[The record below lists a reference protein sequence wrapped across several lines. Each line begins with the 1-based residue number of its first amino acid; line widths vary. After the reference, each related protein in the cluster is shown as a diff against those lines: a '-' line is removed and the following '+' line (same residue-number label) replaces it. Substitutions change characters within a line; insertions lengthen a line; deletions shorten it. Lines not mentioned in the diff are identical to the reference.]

1 MSTSFRQPYGVS
13 RILLP
18 PPVEGVDAGPLG
30 QLAPA
35 HQARRAEE
43 RAGITRDECE
53 WYHTFDLPD
62 GEVIVGAWDLRG
74 GEDAYLGETEFLG
87 RRVLELGPAS
97 GYVTFH
103 MERQGAEVVAL
114 DAGAEAPVAVLPVDG
129 SDMSHEQAKVMATV
143 DRLQNAW
150 WYMHHRY
157 QSSAVM
163 VRGDVY
169 DLPDDLGRFDVSV
182 FAAILLHLREPWG
195 ALSQAAAR
203 TTGRIVVTDLVPQT
217 GYPLESN
224 VMQFSPLA
232 THEITNWWLIY
243 PGAVVTMLER
253 LGFGRTRI
261 IEHTQ
266 AHHLGHRLDEPAVA
280 MPMYTVVGERV

>member
-13 RILLP
+13 RILVP
-18 PPVEGVDAGPLG
+18 PPLEGVETGPLG
-30 QLAPA
+30 QLEPA
-35 HQARRAEE
+35 HQARRADE
-43 RAGITRDECE
+43 RAGVIREACE
-53 WYHTFDLPD
+53 WYHTFELPD
-62 GEVIVGAWDLRG
+62 GEIITGAWDLRG
-74 GEDAYLGETEFLG
+74 GEEAYLGETEFLG

-114 DAGAEAPVAVLPVDG
+114 DAGADAPVAVLPVGG

-150 WYMHHRY
+150 WYMHRRY
-157 QSSAVM
+157 RSSAAM

-169 DLPDDLGRFDVSV
+169 DLPADLGRFDVSV

-217 GYPLESN
+217 GYPLDSN

-243 PGAVVTMLER
+243 PGAVVAMLER
-253 LGFGRTRI
+253 LGFGHTRI

-266 AHHLGHRLDEPAVA
+266 AHHLGHRLDEPPVA
-280 MPMYTVVGERV
+280 MPMYTVVGDRV